1 MPSGKAGLGSL
12 LWLSIV
18 GTAYGQTRYISDQ
31 LIVPLRTG
39 PSIRNAITRNLPAGT
54 TVEVLERDEES
65 GYSRVRLPDR
75 GTEGWLE
82 TQYLVAEPIARDRL
96 AAAER
101 SLETARS
108 RTAELEREV
117 EGLTAELEAARAALD
132 AARASSGDLRE
143 EL

>member
-1 MPSGKAGLGSL
+1 
-12 LWLSIV
+12 
-18 GTAYGQTRYISDQ
+18 DQ

-143 EL
+143 ELADVRSASANAIAIRDEN